1 MKIAEISSSI
11 DKQLSDRHWGI
22 RAKGNSPGKHPRY
35 YIMDYRGLALA
46 TGIIRYAYHKNK
58 PGTQIFY
65 RGQRRDWE
73 LWTSLYRNCSNKTE
87 TEEADLWLRDALKSI
102 TTAFDPEGTDDER
115 EALAQ
120 HYGLKTRFLDV
131 VDNVQSALWFAYDH
145 IETDDPHFDD
155 SVGYIQAIAVPSA
168 DFTVIDLRNKP
179 SEWLRPHVQQGFA
192 IKRNVPNAELG
203 KISKYLVA
211 TFIISRENLR
221 LWSNYDNLPHDY
233 FYPSAAVDKGMTH
246 WEKANSKLKSDGI
259 EIFPPKQLEP
269 HSSEE

>member
-1 MKIAEISSSI
+1 MDIEAIYDSI
-11 DKQLSDRHWGI
+11 DKNLLDRHWGI
-22 RAKGNSPGKHPRY
+22 RAKGNSPGNHPRY
-35 YIMDYRGLALA
+35 YVMDYRGLALA

-131 VDNVQSALWFAYDH
+131 VDNV
-145 IETDDPHFDD
+145 FD
-155 SVGYIQAIAVPSA
+155 
-168 DFTVIDLRNKP
+168 FLR
-179 SEWLRPHVQQGFA
+179 
-192 IKRNVPNAELG
+192 
-203 KISKYLVA
+203 
-211 TFIISRENLR
+211 
-221 LWSNYDNLPHDY
+221 
-233 FYPSAAVDKGMTH
+233 
-246 WEKANSKLKSDGI
+246 
-259 EIFPPKQLEP
+259 
-269 HSSEE
+269 